1 MEERDRQAM
10 HEKMVCSSTEA
21 RNTGLV
27 GIALIIRSRDG
38 PRFVFHYP
46 AHPTAAPTTTTSL
59 WGTDLDEIKI
69 TAAADTDSED
79 GESDLEERNS
89 SFIYRNP
96 ESDEHINAPDGRHVV
111 PWETLLEF
119 PTTDLESIL
128 TPSRSY
134 NKKRFELTLDP
145 LYFISYPIHIRDDGL
160 WKKKKPKKNKKSKKQ
175 DHTTNTPTGDSN
187 DTPNG
192 DTKENADSK
201 PSTNDD
207 NKSEEGDDHGG
218 MTMFNIVFIL
228 KFSKQ
233 DAPERAE
240 EMYEHIIK
248 KFNKALHLAQASSN
262 YVWKESEM
270 ILTMKEKAREERK
283 FLDYLLMS
291 ELTILRATYELALES
306 HLAQVNSCIGNAG
319 YLRCHPEQQD
329 RHRQP
334 HKHSALGSL
343 PSNSSSFLPHESS
356 SIQRERSARTTS
368 DERELSRRRRRQ

>member
-10 HEKMVCSSTEA
+10 HQKMVCSSTEA

-27 GIALIIRSRDG
+27 AIALIIRSRDG

-46 AHPTAAPTTTTSL
+46 AHPTAAPTTKTSL
-59 WGTDLDEIKI
+59 WGTDLDDTKI
-69 TAAADTDSED
+69 TAAEDTDSED
-79 GESDLEERNS
+79 EESELEERNS
-89 SFIYRNP
+89 SFIYSDLG
-96 ESDEHINAPDGRHVV
+96 SDEHTNTPDGRHVV

-160 WKKKKPKKNKKSKKQ
+160 WKKKKPKKNKKAKKQ
-175 DHTTNTPTGDSN
+175 DPTT

-192 DTKENADSK
+192 DTKECVDSK

-228 KFSKQ
+228 KLSKQ

-283 FLDYLLMS
+283 FVDYLPVS
-291 ELTILRATYELALES
+291 ELTILRTTHELALES
-306 HLAQVNSCIGNAG
+306 HLAQVNTCIGNAG

-329 RHRQP
+329 RHRQS
-334 HKHSALGSL
+334 HKYSALGSL
-343 PSNSSSFLPHESS
+343 TSNSSSFLPHESS
-356 SIQRERSARTTS
+356 CIQRERNARIAS
-368 DERELSRRRRRQ
+368 DERELSRR